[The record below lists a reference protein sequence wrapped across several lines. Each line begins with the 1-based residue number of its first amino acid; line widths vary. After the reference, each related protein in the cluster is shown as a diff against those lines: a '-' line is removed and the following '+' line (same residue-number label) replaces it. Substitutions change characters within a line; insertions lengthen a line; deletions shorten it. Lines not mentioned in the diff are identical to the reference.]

1 MFFDVNAYIVHQA
14 VKHILRL
21 QPLKHNYVA
30 FKAGNWLSF
39 VITDLNL
46 PTQYYLVATVRNHES
61 SNLIAI
67 SLIDCIVAFY

>member
-1 MFFDVNAYIVHQA
+1 MSFDINAYIVHQA
-14 VKHILRL
+14 VKRIFVV
-21 QPLKHNYVA
+21 KHDYVA
-30 FKAGNWLSF
+30 FKAGNSLSF

-67 SLIDCIVAFY
+67 SLIDCIVPFY

>member
-1 MFFDVNAYIVHQA
+1 MSFDINAYIVHQA
-14 VKHILRL
+14 VKHIFVV
-21 QPLKHNYVA
+21 KHDYVA
-30 FKAGNWLSF
+30 FKAGNSLSF

-67 SLIDCIVAFY
+67 SSIDCIVPFY